1 MKRRGDAL
9 SLCRG
14 FIAAV
19 SWIVPSR
26 DRVRWRREW
35 DAEIAFW
42 WRRREE
48 KPAFELFSRS
58 LLALRDAVGFR
69 IRSQQRELRPT
80 HRQRRF
86 MADFLR
92 DLRYAFRTLTRQAGV
107 TTVVILTMA
116 LAIGAKY
123 RHLHGGER
131 RPASAAALRGSGKV
145 GLGSTLR

>member
-48 KPAFELFSRS
+48 KPAFELFPGAFSRCEMP
-58 LLALRDAVGFR
+58 LGFVSG
-69 IRSQQRELRPT
+69 RSSAS
-80 HRQRRF
+80 F
-86 MADFLR
+86 D
-92 DLRYAFRTLTRQAGV
+92 
-107 TTVVILTMA
+107 
-116 LAIGAKY
+116 
-123 RHLHGGER
+123 RHIDRGDSWPISSEI
-131 RPASAAALRGSGKV
+131 SATPFVL
-145 GLGSTLR
+145 